1 MANPRHLD
9 RDGQRRKGMKTHR
22 NGPRYR
28 ELRNLLSGS
37 ERRAKENLDWL
48 MANMHPMFF
57 ASMRAEQGAVATL
70 CRELDALKDNRHLL
84 LAEREKALIVAR
96 LDVPGSLYETIRHM
110 TEREIS
116 YSEMSHSYAPL
127 PGTGFFL
134 EVQRFEL
141 DRKEEREITT
151 YDGPVLPES
160 IRRRVLAVV
169 RREYPEIPPKS
180 QGRML
185 EILWRNTPSFLRFS
199 PPLRVARMVW
209 LLHQGK
215 ANEGVFL
222 GLQDPGGS
230 EEWGE
235 GRILLAVSNPPD
247 RGFLAQIMEVFN
259 RLDLGVRRAYTHAIS
274 SGVQPWFM
282 GTFYVKQR
290 GERVLLIPE
299 KERFLRLRGELFNTL
314 ILSNASPIYREFV
327 VPRKITGD
335 EASLLNAF
343 IAFSHASLAHVDPDR
358 YDYDEVH
365 RAFSSDPEMALRLVR
380 LFEIRF
386 APEMEGREEAYRRAL
401 AEAEREIEE
410 YNTGHRFLDDFRRTV
425 FRATLTMI
433 RRTLKTN
440 AFVAEKHA
448 LAFRLDPR
456 YLDDLGEM
464 LTSGLPPERP
474 FRVTF
479 FFTRNALGFHV
490 GFSDIAR
497 GGWRTVIARTWDD
510 VVTAANTLF
519 REVYV
524 LAHTQHI
531 KNKDI
536 YEGGSKMVTLL
547 YAPETHT
554 RALLDQRLYQA
565 QLAFANAF
573 LDLFVTE
580 DGKARDKR
588 VVDYYGEDEPI
599 ELGPDENMHDA
610 MIETIAALAI
620 RRGYIL
626 GNGIMSSKRVGINH
640 KEYGVTSTGVVTFA
654 EVAMR
659 EAGIDVRKNAFS
671 VKFTGGPNGD
681 VAGNAMRILLSR
693 CPEIRIR
700 LVLDGT
706 GALVDSAGA
715 DREELSRIVLKDDIE
730 RFDPFRLSPGGFLLY
745 RNVRKTEG
753 LKELYRR
760 IDRTVEG
767 VKETWLTV
775 DDFYRE
781 FESLIFT
788 VPADLFIPAGGR
800 PETVDGSNWHRFFPE
815 EGDPSVR
822 LIVEGANSFLTP
834 EARLALQDRGVVILR
849 DASANKCGV
858 ISSSYEIIANLLLS
872 EKEFF
877 AHKEE
882 YVAGV
887 LSILEKRA
895 SDEAELIFRRYREAG
910 GKVPYTEISGSLS
923 REIND
928 WYARIFE
935 HFQARPDLT
944 LKNPFRRALLAHLPA
959 LIRKTPRFGIRV
971 RNLLPKYRA
980 AILAAEIAATIVYR
994 DRFTVDF
1001 GQDLK
1006 AYVSR
1011 AFGRRGNGEVGSF

>member
-1 MANPRHLD
+1 
-9 RDGQRRKGMKTHR
+9 MKTHR
-22 NGPRYR
+22 NGPLYR
-28 ELRNLLSGS
+28 EVRNLLSGS

-48 MANMHPMFF
+48 VANMPPIFF
-57 ASMRAEQGAVATL
+57 DSMRGEPGAVTTL
-70 CRELDALKDNRHLL
+70 CRELEALKDNRHLL
-84 LAEREKALIVAR
+84 LAEREKAMIVAR
-96 LDVPGSLYETIRHM
+96 LDVPGSLYETVRHM

-116 YSEMSHSYAPL
+116 YSEMSHSYSPL
-127 PGTGFFL
+127 PGTNFFL
-134 EVQRFEL
+134 EVQRYEL
-141 DRKEEREITT
+141 DRKEEREIAA
-151 YDGPVLPES
+151 YEGPALPEAV
-160 IRRRVLAVV
+160 RRRVLAAV
-169 RREYPEIPPKS
+169 RREYPEVPPKD
-180 QGRML
+180 QGRIL
-185 EILWRNTPSFLRFS
+185 EILWRNNPFFLRFS
-199 PPLRVARMVW
+199 PPERVARIVW
-209 LLHQGK
+209 LLHEGK
-215 ANEGVFL
+215 SNEGIFL
-222 GLQDPGGS
+222 GLQDAGGS
-230 EEWGE
+230 KEWRE
-235 GRILLAVSNPPD
+235 SRILLAVSNPPE

-274 SGVQPWFM
+274 SGVQPWFL
-282 GTFYVKQR
+282 GTFYVRQR
-290 GERVLLIPE
+290 GARVLTRE
-299 KERFLRLRGELFNTL
+299 KERFLKLRAELSNTL
-314 ILSNASPIYREFV
+314 VLSNASPTYKEFV
-327 VPRKITGD
+327 VSRKMTGD
-335 EASLLNAF
+335 EASLINAF
-343 IAFSHASLAHVDPDR
+343 IAFSHASLAHGDPDR

-365 RAFSSDPEMALRLVR
+365 RAISSDPEMALRFVR

-386 APEMEGREEAYRRAL
+386 APEVEGREEAYRLAL
-401 AEAEREIEE
+401 TEAEREIEE

-425 FRATLTMI
+425 FRATLAMI

-464 LTSGLPPERP
+464 FTAGLPPERP

-547 YAPETHT
+547 YAPAAPT
-554 RALLDQRLYQA
+554 RVLLDQRLYQV

-580 DGKARDKR
+580 DGKARDPR

-610 MIETIAALAI
+610 MIETIAALAK

-659 EAGIDVRKNAFS
+659 EAGIDVRKDPFT

-706 GALVDSAGA
+706 GALVDPGGA
-715 DREELSRIVLKDDIE
+715 DRKELSRIVLKDDIE

-760 IDRTVEG
+760 IDRTAEG
-767 VKETWLTV
+767 VKESWLTV

-781 FESLIFT
+781 FEGLIFT

-800 PETVDGSNWHRFFPE
+800 PETVDSSNCRRFFPK
-815 EGDPSVR
+815 EGDPTVR

-834 EARLALQDRGVVILR
+834 EARLALQEKGVVILR

-887 LSILEKRA
+887 LEVLEKRA
-895 SDEAELIFRRYREAG
+895 SDAAELIFHRYREAG

-928 WYARIFE
+928 WYARIFD

-944 LKNPFRRALLAHLPA
+944 LKDPFRRALLAHLPA
-959 LIRKTPRFGIRV
+959 LIRKTPRFRV
-971 RNLLPKYRA
+971 RVRTLLPKYRA
-980 AILAAEIAATIVYR
+980 AILAAEIATAIVYR
-994 DRFTVDF
+994 DGFSADF
-1001 GQDLK
+1001 GRDLK

-1011 AFGRRGNGEVGSF
+1011 TFGRRGNDEVGSFPPGRKGLRG

>member
-1 MANPRHLD
+1 ME
-9 RDGQRRKGMKTHR
+9 THR
-22 NGPRYR
+22 VGPLYR
-28 ELRNLLSGS
+28 EVKNLLAGS

-48 MANMHPMFF
+48 AANMHPIFF
-57 ASMRAEQGAVATL
+57 VSMRGEPGALATL
-70 CRELDALKDNRHLL
+70 CRELESLKDNRHVL

-96 LDVPGSLYETIRHM
+96 LDVPGSLYETIRRIR
-110 TEREIS
+110 EREIS
-116 YSEMSHSYAPL
+116 YAEMSHSDAPL

-134 EVQRFEL
+134 EVQRYEL
-141 DRKEEREITT
+141 DRKVEQEIAV
-151 YDGPVLPES
+151 YEGPALPEA
-160 IRRRVLAVV
+160 IRRRVLAAV
-169 RREYPEIPPKS
+169 RREYPEIPQKD
-180 QGRML
+180 QGRLL
-185 EILWRNTPSFLRFS
+185 EILWRNNPSYIRFS
-199 PPLRVARMVW
+199 PPERVARIVW
-209 LLHQGK
+209 LLHEGK
-215 ANEGVFL
+215 SNEGVFL
-222 GLQDPGGS
+222 GLQDAGGT
-230 EEWGE
+230 EEWRE
-235 GRILLAVSNPPD
+235 SRVLLAVSNPPE
-247 RGFLAQIMEVFN
+247 RWFLTQILEVFN
-259 RLDLGVRRAYTHAIS
+259 RLDLGVRRAYTHGIS
-274 SGVQPWFM
+274 SGVQPWFL
-282 GTFYVKQR
+282 GTFIVRQR
-290 GERVLLIPE
+290 GERVLTRE
-299 KERFLRLRGELFNTL
+299 KERFLKLRGELFNTL
-314 ILSNASPIYREFV
+314 ILSNASPTYREFV
-327 VPRKITGD
+327 VPRKMTGD

-358 YDYDEVH
+358 FDYDEVH

-386 APEMEGREEAYRRAL
+386 APDVEGREEAYRTAMD
-401 AEAEREIEE
+401 EAEREIEE

-425 FRATLTMI
+425 FRATLAMI

-464 LTSGLPPERP
+464 FTSGLPPERP

-536 YEGGSKMVTLL
+536 YEGGSKMVALV
-547 YAPETHT
+547 YAPATPT
-554 RALLDQRLYQA
+554 RALLDQRLYQV

-580 DGKARDKR
+580 GGKARDSR

-610 MIETIAALAI
+610 MIETIAALAK

-659 EAGIDVRKNAFS
+659 ETGIDIRKDPFA

-681 VAGNAMRILLSR
+681 VAGNAMRILFSR
-693 CPEIRIR
+693 CPQIRIC

-706 GALVDSAGA
+706 GALVDPAGA
-715 DREELSRIVLKDDIE
+715 DRKELSRIVLKEDIE
-730 RFDPFRLSPGGFLLY
+730 MFDPFCLSPGGFLLY

-760 IDRTVEG
+760 IDRTAEG

-800 PETVDGSNWHRFFPE
+800 PETVDSSNWHRFFPN
-815 EGDPSVR
+815 EGDPTVR

-834 EARLALQDRGVVILR
+834 GARLALQEKGVVILR

-887 LSILEKRA
+887 LEILEKRA

-910 GKVPYTEISGSLS
+910 GKVPYTEISGSLG

-928 WYARIFE
+928 WYARIFD

-944 LKNPFRRALLAHLPA
+944 LKDPFRRALLAHLPA
-959 LIRKTPRFGIRV
+959 LIRETPRFRVRV
-971 RNLLPKYRA
+971 RNLLPKVRA
-980 AILAAEIAATIVYR
+980 AILAAEIATTIVYR
-994 DRFTVDF
+994 DGLPTDF

-1006 AYVSR
+1006 AYAVR
-1011 AFGRRGNGEVGSF
+1011 MFGWRRNDGAGSPPPDGYS

>member
-1 MANPRHLD
+1 
-9 RDGQRRKGMKTHR
+9 MKMHR
-22 NGPRYR
+22 NGPLCR
-28 ELRNLLSGS
+28 EVRNLLSGS

-48 MANMHPMFF
+48 VANMPPIFF
-57 ASMRAEQGAVATL
+57 DSMRPEPGAVTTL
-70 CRELDALKDNRHLL
+70 CRELESLRDNRYLV

-96 LDVPGSLYETIRHM
+96 LDVPGSLYETIRHI

-127 PGTGFFL
+127 PGTGNYL
-134 EVQRFEL
+134 EVQRYEL
-141 DRKEEREITT
+141 DRKEEREITA
-151 YDGPVLPES
+151 YEGPPLPEA
-160 IRRRVLAVV
+160 IRRRVLAAL
-169 RREYPEIPPKS
+169 RREYPEIHPKAR
-180 QGRML
+180 GWLL
-185 EILWRNTPSFLRFS
+185 EILWKNNPFYLRFS
-199 PPLRVARMVW
+199 PPERVARIVW
-209 LLHQGK
+209 LFHEGRG
-215 ANEGVFL
+215 NEGVFL
-222 GLQDPGGS
+222 GLQDAGES
-230 EEWGE
+230 AEWRE
-235 GRILLAVSNPPD
+235 SRILLAVSNPPQ

-274 SGVQPWFM
+274 SGIQPWFL
-282 GTFYVKQR
+282 GTFYVRQR
-290 GERVLLIPE
+290 SEKVLTPE
-299 KERFLRLRGELFNTL
+299 KKRFLKLRAELFNTL
-314 ILSNASPIYREFV
+314 VLSNAAPTYKEFV
-327 VPRKITGD
+327 VPRRMTGN
-335 EASLLNAF
+335 EASLVNAF

-365 RAFSSDPEMALRLVR
+365 RAFSSDLDMALRLVR

-386 APEMEGREEAYRRAL
+386 SPEMEGREEAYRTAL
-401 AEAEREIEE
+401 AEADTEIEE
-410 YNTGHRFLDDFRRTV
+410 YNTGHRFLDEFRRTV
-425 FRATLTMI
+425 FRAALAMI
-433 RRTLKTN
+433 RHTLKTN

-464 LTSGLPPERP
+464 FTSGLPPERP

-547 YAPETHT
+547 YAPATPT
-554 RALLDQRLYQA
+554 RALLDQRLYQV

-573 LDLFVTE
+573 LDLIVTE
-580 DGKARDKR
+580 GGRAKDPR

-610 MIETIAALAI
+610 MIETIAELAM

-659 EAGIDVRKNAFS
+659 EAGVDIRRDPFS

-681 VAGNAMRILLSR
+681 VAGNAMRILFAR

-700 LVLDGT
+700 LILDGT
-706 GALVDSAGA
+706 GALVDPAGA
-715 DREELSRIVLKDDIE
+715 DRKELGRIMLKEDID
-730 RFDPFRLSPGGFLLY
+730 RFDPYFLSPGGFLLY

-760 IDRTVEG
+760 IDRTAEG
-767 VKETWLTV
+767 VKESWLTV

-781 FESLIFT
+781 FEGLIYT

-800 PETVDGSNWHRFFPE
+800 PETVDGSNWRRFFPE
-815 EGDPSVR
+815 EGDPTVR

-834 EARLALQDRGVVILR
+834 EARLALQDKGVVILR

-887 LSILEKRA
+887 LEILEKRA
-895 SDEAELIFRRYREAG
+895 SHEAELIFRRYREAG
-910 GKVPYTEISGSLS
+910 GKMPYTEISGALS
-923 REIND
+923 REINE
-928 WYARIFE
+928 WYAKIFA

-944 LKNPFRRALLAHLPA
+944 LKEPFRRALLAHLPS
-959 LIRKTPRFGIRV
+959 LIRKTSRFRVRV

-980 AILAAEIAATIVYR
+980 AILAAEIASRIVYR
-994 DRFTVDF
+994 DGFTADF

-1011 AFGRRGNGEVGSF
+1011 TFGRRGDGEVGSF

>member
-1 MANPRHLD
+1 MET
-9 RDGQRRKGMKTHR
+9 RRKRPLYGEVK
-22 NGPRYR
+22 
-28 ELRNLLSGS
+28 NLLAGS
-37 ERRAKENLDWL
+37 DRRARENLDWL
-48 MANMHPMFF
+48 AANMPPIFF
-57 ASMRAEQGAVATL
+57 ETMREEQGAVATL
-70 CRELDALKDNRHLL
+70 CRELESLRENRYLL

-96 LDVPGSLYETIRHM
+96 LDVPGSLYETIRRV

-116 YSEMSHSYAPL
+116 YAEMSHSYAPV

-134 EVQRFEL
+134 EVQRYEL
-141 DRKEEREITT
+141 DRKEEREIAA
-151 YDGPVLPES
+151 YEGAALPEV
-160 IRRRVLAVV
+160 IRRRVLAAV
-169 RREYPEIPPKS
+169 RREYPEVQPKE
-180 QGRML
+180 QGKLL
-185 EILWRNTPSFLRFS
+185 EILWKNSPSYVRFS
-199 PPLRVARMVW
+199 PPERIARIVW
-209 LLHQGK
+209 LLNEGK
-215 ANEGVFL
+215 AHGGVFFS
-222 GLQDPGGS
+222 LQ
-230 EEWGE
+230 EAGE
-235 GRILLAVSNPPD
+235 VRESRILLAVSNPPE
-247 RGFLAQIMEVFN
+247 RWFLAQILEVFN
-259 RLDLGVRRAYTHAIS
+259 RLGLGVRRAYTLAVS
-274 SGVQPWFM
+274 SGVQPWFL
-282 GTFYVKQR
+282 GTFYVRQR
-290 GERVLLIPE
+290 GEKVLTPEEERVRKL
-299 KERFLRLRGELFNTL
+299 KGELFNAL
-314 ILSNASPIYREFV
+314 ILSNASPTYKEFV
-327 VPRKITGD
+327 VPRKMTGD
-335 EASLLNAF
+335 EASLVNAF

-358 YDYDEVH
+358 YDYNEVH

-386 APEMEGREEAYRRAL
+386 TPGVEGREEAYRPAL
-401 AEAEREIEE
+401 TEAEREIEE
-410 YNTGHRFLDDFRRTV
+410 YNTGHRLLDDFRRTV
-425 FRATLTMI
+425 FRATLAMI
-433 RRTLKTN
+433 RHTLKTN

-464 LTSGLPPERP
+464 FTSGLPPERP

-497 GGWRTVIARTWDD
+497 GGWRTVVTRTWDD
-510 VVTAANTLF
+510 VVTAANTFF

-547 YAPETHT
+547 YAPGTPT
-554 RALLDQRLYQA
+554 RALLDQRLYQV

-580 DGKARDKR
+580 NGKARDPR

-610 MIETIAALAI
+610 MIETIAELSR
-620 RRGYIL
+620 RRGYLL
-626 GNGIMSSKRVGINH
+626 GIGIISSKRVGINH

-659 EAGIDVRKNAFS
+659 EAGIDIRKDPFS

-693 CPEIRIR
+693 CPQVRIR

-706 GALVDSAGA
+706 GALVDPAGA
-715 DREELSRIVLKDDIE
+715 DRKELSRIVLKDDIE

-760 IDRTVEG
+760 IERTAEG

-781 FESLIFT
+781 FEGLIFT

-800 PETVDGSNWHRFFPE
+800 PETVDGRNWRRFFPE
-815 EGDPSVR
+815 ESDPTVR

-834 EARLALQDRGVVILR
+834 EARRKLQERGIVILR

-877 AHKEE
+877 ACKEE

-887 LSILEKRA
+887 LEILEKRA
-895 SDEAELIFRRYREAG
+895 SDEAELIFRRYCEAG
-910 GKVPYTEISGSLS
+910 GKVPYTEISGTLS

-928 WYARIFE
+928 WYARIFD
-935 HFQARPDLT
+935 HFQARPELT
-944 LKNPFRRALLAHLPA
+944 LKEPFRRTLLAHLPA
-959 LIRKTPRFGIRV
+959 VIRETPRFRVRV
-971 RNLLPKYRA
+971 RNLLPKVRA
-980 AILAAEIAATIVYR
+980 AILAAEIATTIVYR
-994 DRFTVDF
+994 DGFTTDF
-1001 GQDLK
+1001 GQDLM
-1006 AYVSR
+1006 AYAAR
-1011 AFGRRGNGEVGSF
+1011 RFGGRRNDSAGFPAPGGNS

>member
-1 MANPRHLD
+1 MET
-9 RDGQRRKGMKTHR
+9 RRKR
-22 NGPRYR
+22 PLYR
-28 ELRNLLSGS
+28 EVKNLLAGS
-37 ERRAKENLDWL
+37 ERQAKENLDWL
-48 MANMHPMFF
+48 AANMHPIFF
-57 ASMRAEQGAVATL
+57 ETMREEQRAVATL
-70 CRELDALKDNRHLL
+70 CRELGNLRDNRHLL
-84 LAEREKALIVAR
+84 LAEREKALIIAR
-96 LDVPGSLYETIRHM
+96 LDVPGSLYETIRRI

-116 YSEMSHSYAPL
+116 YSEMSHSDAPL

-134 EVQRFEL
+134 EVQRYEL
-141 DRKEEREITT
+141 DRKEEREIAA
-151 YDGPVLPES
+151 YEGAALPS
-160 IRRRVLAVV
+160 AIRRRVLAAV
-169 RREYPEIPPKS
+169 RREYPEIQPKV
-180 QGRML
+180 QGRVL
-185 EILWRNTPSFLRFS
+185 EILWRNNPSYVHFS
-199 PPLRVARMVW
+199 PPERIARIVW

-222 GLQDPGGS
+222 GLQDAGGS
-230 EEWGE
+230 EEWRE
-235 GRILLAVSNPPD
+235 SRILLAVSNPPE
-247 RGFLAQIMEVFN
+247 RWFLAQILEVFN
-259 RLDLGVRRAYTHAIS
+259 RLGLGVRRAYTLAVS
-274 SGVQPWFM
+274 SGVQPWFL
-282 GTFYVKQR
+282 GTFYVRQR
-290 GERVLLIPE
+290 GEKVLTPE
-299 KERFLRLRGELFNTL
+299 EEQVRQLKGELFNTL
-314 ILSNASPIYREFV
+314 ILSNASPTYKEFV
-327 VPRKITGD
+327 VPRKMTGD
-335 EASLLNAF
+335 EASLVNAF

-380 LFEIRF
+380 LFETRF
-386 APEMEGREEAYRRAL
+386 TPGVEAREETYRLAL
-401 AEAEREIEE
+401 TEAEREIEE
-410 YNTGHRFLDDFRRTV
+410 YNTGHRLLDDFRRTV
-425 FRATLTMI
+425 FRATLAMI
-433 RRTLKTN
+433 RHTLKTN

-464 LTSGLPPERP
+464 FTSGLPPERP

-497 GGWRTVIARTWDD
+497 GGWRTVVTRTWDD

-547 YAPETHT
+547 YAAAAPT
-554 RALLDQRLYQA
+554 RALLDQRLYQV

-573 LDLFVTE
+573 LDLFVTQN
-580 DGKARDKR
+580 GKARDPR

-610 MIETIAALAI
+610 MIETIAELSR
-620 RRGYIL
+620 RRGYLL
-626 GNGIMSSKRVGINH
+626 GIGIMSSKRVGINH

-659 EAGIDVRKNAFS
+659 EAGIDIRKDPFS

-681 VAGNAMRILLSR
+681 VAGNAMRILLDR
-693 CPEIRIR
+693 CPQVRIR

-706 GALVDSAGA
+706 GALVDPAGA
-715 DREELSRIVLKDDIE
+715 DRKELSRILLQDDIE
-730 RFDPFRLSPGGFLLY
+730 RFDPFCLSPGGFLLY

-753 LKELYRR
+753 LKELYRK
-760 IDRTVEG
+760 IERTAEG

-781 FESLIFT
+781 FEGLIFT

-800 PETVDGSNWHRFFPE
+800 PETVDGRNWRRFFPE
-815 EGDPSVR
+815 EGDSTVR
-822 LIVEGANSFLTP
+822 VVVEGANSFLTP
-834 EARLALQDRGVVILR
+834 EARLKLQERGTVILR

-887 LSILEKRA
+887 LEILEKRA

-910 GKVPYTEISGSLS
+910 GKVSYTEISGSLS

-928 WYARIFE
+928 WYARIFD

-944 LKNPFRRALLAHLPA
+944 LKEPFRRTLLAHLPA
-959 LIRKTPRFGIRV
+959 VIRETPRFRVRV
-971 RNLLPKYRA
+971 RNLLPKVRA
-980 AILAAEIAATIVYR
+980 AILAAEIATTIVYR
-994 DRFTVDF
+994 DGFTTDF

-1006 AYVSR
+1006 AYAAR
-1011 AFGRRGNGEVGSF
+1011 RFGGRGAGG

>member
-1 MANPRHLD
+1 
-9 RDGQRRKGMKTHR
+9 MKMHR
-22 NGPRYR
+22 NGPLHR
-28 ELRNLLSGS
+28 ELRNLLTGS

-48 MANMHPMFF
+48 MANMPPIFF
-57 ASMRAEQGAVATL
+57 DSMRAERGAVATL

-84 LAEREKALIVAR
+84 LAEREKGMVVAR
-96 LDVPGSLYETIRHM
+96 LDIPGSLYETLRHM

-134 EVQRFEL
+134 EVQRYEL
-141 DRKEEREITT
+141 DRKEEREIAA
-151 YDGPVLPES
+151 YDGPALPKG
-160 IRRRVLAVV
+160 IRRRVLAAV
-169 RREYPEIPPKS
+169 RREYPEIHPKEKV
-180 QGRML
+180 RLL
-185 EILWRNTPSFLRFS
+185 EILWRNNPSYLHYS
-199 PPLRVARMVW
+199 PPERVARIVW
-209 LLHQGK
+209 LLHEGK
-215 ANEGVFL
+215 SNEGVFL
-222 GLQDPGGS
+222 GLQEAGGS
-230 EEWGE
+230 EEWQE
-235 GRILLAVSNPPD
+235 SRVLFAVSNPPG
-247 RGFLAQIMEVFN
+247 RGFLAQIMEIFN
-259 RLDLGVRRAYTHAIS
+259 RLGLGVRRAYTLAVS
-274 SGVQPWFM
+274 SGVQPWFL
-282 GTFYVKQR
+282 GTFYVRQR
-290 GERVLLIPE
+290 GERVLTQE
-299 KERFLRLRGELFNTL
+299 KERFLKLRGELFNSL
-314 ILSNASPIYREFV
+314 VLSNASPTYKEFV
-327 VPRKITGD
+327 VPRKMTGD
-335 EASLLNAF
+335 EASLVNAF

-386 APEMEGREEAYRRAL
+386 APEMKGREEAYRTAL
-401 AEAEREIEE
+401 DETEREIEE

-425 FRATLTMI
+425 FRTTLAMI

-440 AFVAEKHA
+440 AFVSEKHA

-547 YAPETHT
+547 YAPAAPT
-554 RALLDQRLYQA
+554 RVLLDQRLYQV

-588 VVDYYGEDEPI
+588 IVDYYGEDEPI

-610 MIETIAALAI
+610 MIETIAALAK

-659 EAGIDVRKNAFS
+659 EAGVDIRNDPFT

-700 LVLDGT
+700 LILDGT
-706 GALVDSAGA
+706 GALVDPAGA
-715 DREELSRIVLKDDIE
+715 DREELSRIVLKDDVE
-730 RFDPFRLSPGGFLLY
+730 NFDPLRLSPGGFLLY

-760 IDRTVEG
+760 IDRTAEG
-767 VKETWLTV
+767 VRETWLTV

-781 FESLIFT
+781 FEGLIFT

-800 PETVDGSNWHRFFPE
+800 PETVDASNWRRFFPE
-815 EGDPSVR
+815 EGDPTVR

-834 EARLALQDRGVVILR
+834 EARLALQDKGVVILR

-928 WYARIFE
+928 WYARIFD

-944 LKNPFRRALLAHLPA
+944 LKNPFRWALLAHLPA

-994 DRFTVDF
+994 DGFTADF

>member
-1 MANPRHLD
+1 M
-9 RDGQRRKGMKTHR
+9 
-22 NGPRYR
+22 
-28 ELRNLLSGS
+28 
-37 ERRAKENLDWL
+37 
-48 MANMHPMFF
+48 
-57 ASMRAEQGAVATL
+57 
-70 CRELDALKDNRHLL
+70 
-84 LAEREKALIVAR
+84 
-96 LDVPGSLYETIRHM
+96 
-110 TEREIS
+110 
-116 YSEMSHSYAPL
+116 
-127 PGTGFFL
+127 
-134 EVQRFEL
+134 
-141 DRKEEREITT
+141 
-151 YDGPVLPES
+151 
-160 IRRRVLAVV
+160 
-169 RREYPEIPPKS
+169 
-180 QGRML
+180 
-185 EILWRNTPSFLRFS
+185 
-199 PPLRVARMVW
+199 
-209 LLHQGK
+209 
-215 ANEGVFL
+215 
-222 GLQDPGGS
+222 
-230 EEWGE
+230 
-235 GRILLAVSNPPD
+235 
-247 RGFLAQIMEVFN
+247 
-259 RLDLGVRRAYTHAIS
+259 
-274 SGVQPWFM
+274 
-282 GTFYVKQR
+282 
-290 GERVLLIPE
+290 
-299 KERFLRLRGELFNTL
+299 
-314 ILSNASPIYREFV
+314 
-327 VPRKITGD
+327 TGD
-335 EASLLNAF
+335 EASLINAF

-358 YDYDEVH
+358 YDYEEVH
-365 RAFSSDPEMALRLVR
+365 RAFTSDPEMALRLVR

-386 APEMEGREEAYRRAL
+386 APEVENRDEVCRTAL
-401 AEAEREIEE
+401 SEAEREIEE

-425 FRATLTMI
+425 FRAALAMI

-464 LTSGLPPERP
+464 FTSGLPPERP

-497 GGWRTVIARTWDD
+497 GGWRTVITRTWDD
-510 VVTAANTLF
+510 MVTAANTLF

-524 LAHTQHI
+524 LAAHTQHI

-547 YAPETHT
+547 YAPGTET

-573 LDLFVTE
+573 LDLFVTQ
-580 DGKARDKR
+580 DGKAKDPR
-588 VVDYYGEDEPI
+588 VVDYYKEDEPI

-610 MIETIAALAI
+610 MIETIAELAK
-620 RRGYIL
+620 RRRYIL

-659 EAGIDVRKNAFS
+659 EEGIDIRKDPFT

-700 LVLDGT
+700 LILDGT
-706 GALVDSAGA
+706 GALVDPAGA
-715 DREELSRIVLKDDIE
+715 DRKELSRIVLKDDIE
-730 RFDPFRLSPGGFLLY
+730 MFDPFCLSPGGFLLY
-745 RNVRKTEG
+745 RNVRKKEG

-760 IDRTVEG
+760 IERTSSGVE
-767 VKETWLTV
+767 EAWLTV

-781 FESLIFT
+781 FEGLIFT

-800 PETVDGSNWHRFFPE
+800 PETVDERNWRRFFPK
-815 EGDPSVR
+815 EGGPTVR

-834 EARLALQDRGVVILR
+834 EARLALQEKGVVILR

-910 GKVPYTEISGSLS
+910 GKVPCTEISGSLS

-928 WYARIFE
+928 WYARIFD
-935 HFQARPDLT
+935 HFQAKPDLA
-944 LKNPFRRALLAHLPA
+944 LREPFRRALLAHLPA
-959 LIRKTPRFGIRV
+959 LIRKTPRFRVRV

-980 AILAAEIAATIVYR
+980 AILAAEIAAAIVYR
-994 DRFTVDF
+994 GGFTADF
-1001 GQDLK
+1001 GQELK
-1006 AYVSR
+1006 AYVDRTFGGPSR
-1011 AFGRRGNGEVGSF
+1011 GFLH

>member
-1 MANPRHLD
+1 MET
-9 RDGQRRKGMKTHR
+9 RRKRLLYGEVK
-22 NGPRYR
+22 
-28 ELRNLLSGS
+28 NLLAGS
-37 ERRAKENLDWL
+37 ERRAKENLNWL
-48 MANMHPMFF
+48 AANMHPIFF
-57 ASMRAEQGAVATL
+57 ESMRGESGAVTTL
-70 CRELDALKDNRHLL
+70 CRELESLRDNRHLL

-96 LDVPGSLYETIRHM
+96 LDVPGSLYETIRRI

-116 YSEMSHSYAPL
+116 YSEMSHSDAPL

-134 EVQRFEL
+134 EVQRYEL
-141 DRKEEREITT
+141 DRKEERGIAAYE
-151 YDGPVLPES
+151 GPALPEA
-160 IRRRVLAVV
+160 IRRRILAAV
-169 RREYPEIPPKS
+169 RREYPEIQTKV
-180 QGRML
+180 QGRLL
-185 EILWRNTPSFLRFS
+185 EIFWRNNPSYVSFS
-199 PPLRVARMVW
+199 PPERVARIVW

-222 GLQDPGGS
+222 GLQDAGGP
-230 EEWGE
+230 EEWRE
-235 GRILLAVSNPPD
+235 SRILLAVSNPPE
-247 RGFLAQIMEVFN
+247 RGFLAQILEVFN

-274 SGVQPWFM
+274 SGVQPWFL
-282 GTFYVKQR
+282 GTFYVRQR
-290 GERVLLIPE
+290 GESVLTREEERV
-299 KERFLRLRGELFNTL
+299 RRLQGELFNTL
-314 ILSNASPIYREFV
+314 VLSNGSPTYKEFV
-327 VPRKITGD
+327 VPRKMTGD
-335 EASLLNAF
+335 EASLVNAF

-358 YDYDEVH
+358 YDYNEVH

-380 LFEIRF
+380 LFETRF
-386 APEMEGREEAYRRAL
+386 TPGLEGREEAYRPAL
-401 AEAEREIEE
+401 EETEREIEE
-410 YNTGHRFLDDFRRTV
+410 YNTGHRLLDDFRRTV
-425 FRATLTMI
+425 FRATLAMI

-464 LTSGLPPERP
+464 FTSGLPPERP

-497 GGWRTVIARTWDD
+497 GGWRTVVTRMWDD

-536 YEGGSKMVTLL
+536 YEGGSKMITLL
-547 YAPETHT
+547 YAPGTPT

-580 DGKARDKR
+580 NGKARDPR

-610 MIETIAALAI
+610 MIETIAELSR
-620 RRGYIL
+620 RRGYLL
-626 GNGIMSSKRVGINH
+626 GIGIMSSKRVGINH

-659 EAGIDVRKNAFS
+659 EACIDIRKDPFS

-693 CPEIRIR
+693 CPQVRIR

-706 GALVDSAGA
+706 GALVDPAGA
-715 DREELSRIVLKDDIE
+715 DRKELSRIVLKEDIE
-730 RFDPFRLSPGGFLLY
+730 RFDPFCLSPGGFLLY

-760 IDRTVEG
+760 IDRTAEG
-767 VKETWLTV
+767 VEETWLTV

-781 FESLIFT
+781 FEGLIFT

-800 PETVDGSNWHRFFPE
+800 PETVDGRNWRRFFPE
-815 EGDPSVR
+815 EGDPTVR
-822 LIVEGANSFLTP
+822 VIVEGANSFLTP
-834 EARLALQDRGVVILR
+834 EARRKLQERGTVILR

-858 ISSSYEIIANLLLS
+858 ISSSYEIISNLLLS

-877 AHKEE
+877 ACKEE

-887 LSILEKRA
+887 LEILEKRA
-895 SDEAELIFRRYREAG
+895 LDEAELIFRRYREAG

-944 LKNPFRRALLAHLPA
+944 LKEPFRRTLLAHLPA
-959 LIRKTPRFGIRV
+959 VIRETPKFRVRV
-971 RNLLPKYRA
+971 RNLLPKVRA
-980 AILAAEIAATIVYR
+980 AILAAEIATTIVYR
-994 DRFTVDF
+994 DGFTTDF

-1006 AYVSR
+1006 AYAAR
-1011 AFGRRGNGEVGSF
+1011 RFGGRGPGG

>member
-1 MANPRHLD
+1 
-9 RDGQRRKGMKTHR
+9 MKTRR
-22 NGPRYR
+22 NGTLYR
-28 ELRNLLSGS
+28 EVKNLLAGS
-37 ERRAKENLDWL
+37 ERRARENLDWL
-48 MANMHPMFF
+48 VANMHPIFF
-57 ASMRAEQGAVATL
+57 KTMREEQGAVATL
-70 CRELDALKDNRHLL
+70 CRELESLKDNRHLF

-96 LDVPGSLYETIRHM
+96 LDVPGSLYETIRRV

-116 YSEMSHSYAPL
+116 YSEMSHSYARV

-134 EVQRFEL
+134 EVQRYEL
-141 DRKEEREITT
+141 NRKVEQEILS
-151 YDGPVLPES
+151 DGGPPLPEA
-160 IRRRVLAVV
+160 IRRRVLAAV
-169 RREYPEIPPKS
+169 RRDYPEIQPKV
-180 QGRML
+180 QGRLL
-185 EILWRNTPSFLRFS
+185 EILWRNNPSYVRFS
-199 PPLRVARMVW
+199 PPERVARIVW

-222 GLQDPGGS
+222 GLQDAGGS
-230 EEWGE
+230 EEWRE
-235 GRILLAVSNPPD
+235 SRILLAVSNPPE
-247 RGFLAQIMEVFN
+247 RWFLAQILEVFN

-274 SGVQPWFM
+274 SGVQPWFL
-282 GTFYVKQR
+282 GTFYVRQR
-290 GERVLLIPE
+290 GEKVLTPEGERV
-299 KERFLRLRGELFNTL
+299 RRLKGELFNTL
-314 ILSNASPIYREFV
+314 ILSNASPTYKEFV
-327 VPRKITGD
+327 VPRKMTGD
-335 EASLLNAF
+335 EASLVNAF
-343 IAFSHASLAHVDPDR
+343 IAFSHASLAHAEPDH
-358 YDYDEVH
+358 YAYDEVH

-380 LFEIRF
+380 LFETRF
-386 APEMEGREEAYRRAL
+386 TPGVEGREETYRLAL
-401 AEAEREIEE
+401 EEAEREIEE
-410 YNTGHRFLDDFRRTV
+410 YNTGHRLLDDFRRTV
-425 FRATLTMI
+425 FRATLAMI
-433 RRTLKTN
+433 RHTLKTN

-464 LTSGLPPERP
+464 FTSGLPPERP

-479 FFTRNALGFHV
+479 FFTRNALGFHI

-497 GGWRTVIARTWDD
+497 GGWRTVVTRTWDD

-547 YAPETHT
+547 YAPAAPT
-554 RALLDQRLYQA
+554 RALLDQRLYQV

-580 DGKARDKR
+580 NGKARDPR

-599 ELGPDENMHDA
+599 EMGPDENMHDA
-610 MIETIAALAI
+610 MIETIAELSR
-620 RRGYIL
+620 RRGYLL
-626 GNGIMSSKRVGINH
+626 GIGIMSSKRVGINH

-659 EAGIDVRKNAFS
+659 EAGIDIRKDPFS

-681 VAGNAMRILLSR
+681 VAGNAMRILLDR
-693 CPEIRIR
+693 CPQVRIR

-706 GALVDSAGA
+706 GALVDTAGA
-715 DREELSRIVLKDDIE
+715 DRKELSRIVLKDDIE
-730 RFDPFRLSPGGFLLY
+730 MFDPFCLSPGGFLLY

-760 IDRTVEG
+760 IERTAEG
-767 VKETWLTV
+767 VQETWLTV

-781 FESLIFT
+781 FEGLIFT

-800 PETVDGSNWHRFFPE
+800 PETVDGRNWRRFFPE
-815 EGDPSVR
+815 EGDPTVR

-834 EARLALQDRGVVILR
+834 EARLKLQERGTVILR

-887 LSILEKRA
+887 LEILEKRA

-910 GKVPYTEISGSLS
+910 GKVSYTEISGALS
-923 REIND
+923 REINE
-928 WYARIFE
+928 WYARIFD

-944 LKNPFRRALLAHLPA
+944 LQEPFRRTLLAHLPA
-959 LIRKTPRFGIRV
+959 VIRETPRFRVRV
-971 RNLLPKYRA
+971 RNLLPKLRA
-980 AILAAEIAATIVYR
+980 AILAAEIATTIVYR
-994 DRFTVDF
+994 DGFTTDF

-1006 AYVSR
+1006 AYAAR
-1011 AFGRRGNGEVGSF
+1011 RFGGRGPGG

>member
-1 MANPRHLD
+1 
-9 RDGQRRKGMKTHR
+9 MKTRR
-22 NGPRYR
+22 NGTLYR
-28 ELRNLLSGS
+28 EVKNLLAGS
-37 ERRAKENLDWL
+37 ERRARENLDWL
-48 MANMHPMFF
+48 VANMHPIFF
-57 ASMRAEQGAVATL
+57 KTMREEQGAVATL
-70 CRELDALKDNRHLL
+70 CRELESLKDNRHLF

-96 LDVPGSLYETIRHM
+96 LDVPGSLYETIRRV

-116 YSEMSHSYAPL
+116 YSEMSHSYARV

-134 EVQRFEL
+134 EVQRYEL
-141 DRKEEREITT
+141 NRKVEQEILS
-151 YDGPVLPES
+151 DGGPPLPEA
-160 IRRRVLAVV
+160 IRRRVLAAV
-169 RREYPEIPPKS
+169 RRDYPEIQPKV
-180 QGRML
+180 QGRLL
-185 EILWRNTPSFLRFS
+185 EILWRNNPSYVRFS
-199 PPLRVARMVW
+199 PPERVARIVW

-222 GLQDPGGS
+222 GLQDAGGS
-230 EEWGE
+230 EEWRE
-235 GRILLAVSNPPD
+235 SRILLAVSNPPE
-247 RGFLAQIMEVFN
+247 RWFLAQILEVFN

-274 SGVQPWFM
+274 SGVQPWFL
-282 GTFYVKQR
+282 GTFYVRQR
-290 GERVLLIPE
+290 GEKVLTPEGERV
-299 KERFLRLRGELFNTL
+299 RRLKGELFNTL
-314 ILSNASPIYREFV
+314 ILSNASPTYKEFV
-327 VPRKITGD
+327 IPRKMTGD
-335 EASLLNAF
+335 EASLVNAF
-343 IAFSHASLAHVDPDR
+343 IAFSHANLAHAEPDH
-358 YDYDEVH
+358 YAYDEVH

-380 LFEIRF
+380 LFETRF
-386 APEMEGREEAYRRAL
+386 TPGVEGREEAYRLAL
-401 AEAEREIEE
+401 TEAEREIEE
-410 YNTGHRFLDDFRRTV
+410 YNTGHRLLDDFRRTV
-425 FRATLTMI
+425 FRATLAMI
-433 RRTLKTN
+433 RHTLKTN

-464 LTSGLPPERP
+464 FTSGLPPERP

-479 FFTRNALGFHV
+479 FFTRNALGFHI

-497 GGWRTVIARTWDD
+497 GGWRTVVTRTWDD

-547 YAPETHT
+547 YAPAAPT
-554 RALLDQRLYQA
+554 RALLDQRLYQV

-580 DGKARDKR
+580 NGKARDPR

-610 MIETIAALAI
+610 MIETIAELSR
-620 RRGYIL
+620 RRGYLL
-626 GNGIMSSKRVGINH
+626 GIGIMSSKRVGINH

-659 EAGIDVRKNAFS
+659 EAGIDIRKDPFS

-681 VAGNAMRILLSR
+681 VAGNAMRILLDR
-693 CPEIRIR
+693 CPQVRIR

-706 GALVDSAGA
+706 GALVDTAGA
-715 DREELSRIVLKDDIE
+715 DRKELSRIVLKDDIE
-730 RFDPFRLSPGGFLLY
+730 MFDPFCLSPGGFLLY

-760 IDRTVEG
+760 IERTAEG
-767 VKETWLTV
+767 VQETWLTV

-781 FESLIFT
+781 FEGLIFT

-800 PETVDGSNWHRFFPE
+800 PETVDGRNWRRFFPE
-815 EGDPSVR
+815 EGDPTVR

-834 EARLALQDRGVVILR
+834 EARLKLQERGTVILR

-882 YVAGV
+882 CVAGV
-887 LSILEKRA
+887 LEILEKRA

-910 GKVPYTEISGSLS
+910 GKVSYTEISGALS
-923 REIND
+923 REINE
-928 WYARIFE
+928 WYARIFD

-944 LKNPFRRALLAHLPA
+944 LQEPFRRTLLAHLPA
-959 LIRKTPRFGIRV
+959 VIRETPRFRVRV
-971 RNLLPKYRA
+971 RNLLPKLRA
-980 AILAAEIAATIVYR
+980 AILAAEIATTIVYR
-994 DRFTVDF
+994 DGFTTDF

-1006 AYVSR
+1006 AYAAR
-1011 AFGRRGNGEVGSF
+1011 RFGGRGPGG

>member
-1 MANPRHLD
+1 METS
-9 RDGQRRKGMKTHR
+9 RKR
-22 NGPRYR
+22 PLYR
-28 ELRNLLSGS
+28 EVKNLLAGS

-48 MANMHPMFF
+48 AANMPPIFF
-57 ASMRAEQGAVATL
+57 ETMREEQGAVATL
-70 CRELDALKDNRHLL
+70 CRELESLRDNRHLL
-84 LAEREKALIVAR
+84 LAEREKALVVAR
-96 LDVPGSLYETIRHM
+96 LDVPGSLYETIRRV

-116 YSEMSHSYAPL
+116 YAEMSHSDTPL

-134 EVQRFEL
+134 EVQRYEL
-141 DRKEEREITT
+141 DRKEEREISA
-151 YDGPVLPES
+151 YDGAALPEA
-160 IRRRVLAVV
+160 IRRRVLAAV
-169 RREYPEIPPKS
+169 RREYPEVPPKD
-180 QGRML
+180 QGRLL
-185 EILWRNTPSFLRFS
+185 EILWRNNPSYLRFS
-199 PPLRVARMVW
+199 PPERVARIVW

-215 ANEGVFL
+215 VNEGVFL
-222 GLQDPGGS
+222 GLQDAGES

-235 GRILLAVSNPPD
+235 SRILLAVSNPPE
-247 RGFLAQIMEVFN
+247 RWFLTQILEVFN
-259 RLDLGVRRAYTHAIS
+259 RLGLGVRRAYTLAVS
-274 SGVQPWFM
+274 SGVQPWFL
-282 GTFYVKQR
+282 GTFYVRQR
-290 GERVLLIPE
+290 GERVLTPE
-299 KERFLRLRGELFNTL
+299 KKRFLRLRGELFNTL
-314 ILSNASPIYREFV
+314 VLSNASPTYKEFV
-327 VPRKITGD
+327 IPQKMTGN
-335 EASLLNAF
+335 EASLVNAF

-358 YDYDEVH
+358 FDYDEVH

-386 APEMEGREEAYRRAL
+386 APEGEGREEAYAL
-401 AEAEREIEE
+401 ALDEAEREIEE
-410 YNTGHRFLDDFRRTV
+410 YNTGHRFLDDFRRSV
-425 FRATLTMI
+425 FRATLAMV

-464 LTSGLPPERP
+464 FTSGLPPERP

-519 REVYV
+519 REAYV

-547 YAPETHT
+547 YAPAAPT
-554 RALLDQRLYQA
+554 RALLDQRLYQV

-580 DGKARDKR
+580 DGRARDSR

-610 MIETIAALAI
+610 MIETIAALAK

-659 EAGIDVRKNAFS
+659 EAGIDVRKDPFT

-706 GALVDSAGA
+706 GALVDPRGA
-715 DREELSRIVLKDDIE
+715 DRKELSRIVLKDDIE
-730 RFDPFRLSPGGFLLY
+730 RFDPFCLSPGGFLLY

-760 IDRTVEG
+760 IDRTAEG
-767 VKETWLTV
+767 VVETWLTV

-781 FESLIFT
+781 FEGLIFT

-800 PETVDGSNWHRFFPE
+800 PETVDGSNWRRFFPE
-815 EGDPSVR
+815 EGDPAVR

-834 EARLALQDRGVVILR
+834 EARLALQDKGVVILR

-887 LSILEKRA
+887 LEVLEKRA

-923 REIND
+923 REINE
-928 WYARIFE
+928 WYARIFDY
-935 HFQARPDLT
+935 FQARSDLT
-944 LKNPFRRALLAHLPA
+944 LKDPFRRALLAHLPA
-959 LIRKTPRFGIRV
+959 LIRKTPRFRVRV

-980 AILAAEIAATIVYR
+980 AILAAEIATSIVYR
-994 DRFTVDF
+994 DGFTADF

-1006 AYVSR
+1006 AYSAR
-1011 AFGRRGNGEVGSF
+1011 TFGGTRE

>member
-1 MANPRHLD
+1 
-9 RDGQRRKGMKTHR
+9 MKTRR
-22 NGPRYR
+22 NEPLYR
-28 ELRNLLSGS
+28 EVKDLLAGS

-48 MANMHPMFF
+48 VANMPPIFF
-57 ASMRAEQGAVATL
+57 KTMREEQGAVATL
-70 CRELDALKDNRHLL
+70 CRELESLKENRHLF

-96 LDVPGSLYETIRHM
+96 LDVPGSLYETIRRV

-116 YSEMSHSYAPL
+116 YAEMSHSDAPV
-127 PGTGFFL
+127 PETGFFL
-134 EVQRFEL
+134 EVQRYEL
-141 DRKEEREITT
+141 DRKEEREIAA
-151 YDGPVLPES
+151 YEGAALPS
-160 IRRRVLAVV
+160 AIRRRVLAAV
-169 RREYPEIPPKS
+169 RREYPEIQPKA
-180 QGRML
+180 QGMLL
-185 EILWRNTPSFLRFS
+185 EILWRNNPSYLRFS
-199 PPLRVARMVW
+199 PPDRVARIVW

-222 GLQDPGGS
+222 GLQDAGGS
-230 EEWGE
+230 EEWRE
-235 GRILLAVSNPPD
+235 SRILLAVSNPPE

-259 RLDLGVRRAYTHAIS
+259 RLDLGVRRAYTHSIS
-274 SGVQPWFM
+274 SGIQPWFLA
-282 GTFYVKQR
+282 TFYVRQR
-290 GERVLLIPE
+290 GERVLTPE
-299 KERFLRLRGELFNTL
+299 GERVRQLKGELFNTL
-314 ILSNASPIYREFV
+314 ILSNASPTYKEFV
-327 VPRKITGD
+327 IPRKMTGD
-335 EASLLNAF
+335 EASLVNAF

-358 YDYDEVH
+358 YDYNEVH

-380 LFEIRF
+380 LFETRF
-386 APEMEGREEAYRRAL
+386 TPGVEGREEAYRPAL
-401 AEAEREIEE
+401 EETEREIEE
-410 YNTGHRFLDDFRRTV
+410 YNTGHRLLDDFRRTV
-425 FRATLTMI
+425 FRATLAMI
-433 RRTLKTN
+433 RHTLKTN

-464 LTSGLPPERP
+464 FTSGLPPERP

-497 GGWRTVIARTWDD
+497 GGWRTVVTRTWED
-510 VVTAANTLF
+510 VATAANTLF

-547 YAPETHT
+547 YAPAAPT
-554 RALLDQRLYQA
+554 RALLDQRLYQV

-580 DGKARDKR
+580 NGKARDPR

-610 MIETIAALAI
+610 MIETIAELSR
-620 RRGYIL
+620 RRGYLL
-626 GNGIMSSKRVGINH
+626 GIGIMSSKRVGINH

-659 EAGIDVRKNAFS
+659 EAGIDIRKDPFS

-681 VAGNAMRILLSR
+681 VAGNAMRILLDR
-693 CPEIRIR
+693 CPQVRIR

-706 GALVDSAGA
+706 GALVDPAGA
-715 DREELSRIVLKDDIE
+715 DRKELSRILLQDDIE
-730 RFDPFRLSPGGFLLY
+730 RFDPFCLSPGGFLLY

-760 IDRTVEG
+760 IERTAEG

-781 FESLIFT
+781 FEGLIFT

-800 PETVDGSNWHRFFPE
+800 PETVDGRNWRRFFPE
-815 EGDPSVR
+815 EGDPTVR
-822 LIVEGANSFLTP
+822 VIVEGANSFLTP
-834 EARLALQDRGVVILR
+834 EARRKLQERGTVILR

-887 LSILEKRA
+887 LEILVKRA
-895 SDEAELIFRRYREAG
+895 SDEAELIFRRYREGG
-910 GKVPYTEISGSLS
+910 GKVSYTEISGSLS

-928 WYARIFE
+928 WYARIFD
-935 HFQARPDLT
+935 HFQTRPDLT
-944 LKNPFRRALLAHLPA
+944 LKDPFRRTLLAHLPA
-959 LIRKTPRFGIRV
+959 VIRETPRFRVRV
-971 RNLLPKYRA
+971 RNLLPKLRA
-980 AILAAEIAATIVYR
+980 AILAAEIATTIVYR
-994 DRFTVDF
+994 DGFTTDF

-1006 AYVSR
+1006 AYAAR
-1011 AFGRRGNGEVGSF
+1011 RFGGRGPGG

>member
-1 MANPRHLD
+1 
-9 RDGQRRKGMKTHR
+9 MKTRR
-22 NGPRYR
+22 NGTLYR
-28 ELRNLLSGS
+28 EVKNLLAGS
-37 ERRAKENLDWL
+37 ERRARENLDWL
-48 MANMHPMFF
+48 VANMHPIFF
-57 ASMRAEQGAVATL
+57 KTMREEQGAVATL
-70 CRELDALKDNRHLL
+70 CRELESLKDNRHLF

-96 LDVPGSLYETIRHM
+96 LDVPGSLYETIRRV

-116 YSEMSHSYAPL
+116 YSEMSHSYARV

-134 EVQRFEL
+134 EVQRYEL
-141 DRKEEREITT
+141 NRKVEQEILS
-151 YDGPVLPES
+151 DGGPPLPEA
-160 IRRRVLAVV
+160 IRRRVLAAV
-169 RREYPEIPPKS
+169 RRDYPEIQPKV
-180 QGRML
+180 QGRLL
-185 EILWRNTPSFLRFS
+185 EILWRNNPSYVRFS
-199 PPLRVARMVW
+199 PPERVARIVW

-222 GLQDPGGS
+222 GLQDAGGS
-230 EEWGE
+230 EEWRE
-235 GRILLAVSNPPD
+235 SRILLAVSNPPE
-247 RGFLAQIMEVFN
+247 RWFLAQILEVFN

-274 SGVQPWFM
+274 SGVQPWFL
-282 GTFYVKQR
+282 GTFYVRQR
-290 GERVLLIPE
+290 GEKVLTPEGERV
-299 KERFLRLRGELFNTL
+299 RRLKGELFNTL
-314 ILSNASPIYREFV
+314 ILSNASPTYKEFV
-327 VPRKITGD
+327 VPRKMTGD
-335 EASLLNAF
+335 EASLVNAF
-343 IAFSHASLAHVDPDR
+343 IAFSHASLAHAEPDH
-358 YDYDEVH
+358 YAYDEVH

-380 LFEIRF
+380 LFETRF
-386 APEMEGREEAYRRAL
+386 TPGVEGREETYRLAL
-401 AEAEREIEE
+401 EEAEREIEE
-410 YNTGHRFLDDFRRTV
+410 YNTGHRLLDDFRRTV
-425 FRATLTMI
+425 FRATLAMI
-433 RRTLKTN
+433 RHTLKTN

-464 LTSGLPPERP
+464 FTSGLPPERP

-479 FFTRNALGFHV
+479 FFTRNALGFHI

-497 GGWRTVIARTWDD
+497 GGWRTVVTRTWDD

-547 YAPETHT
+547 YAPAAPT
-554 RALLDQRLYQA
+554 RALLDQRLYQV

-580 DGKARDKR
+580 NGKARDPR

-610 MIETIAALAI
+610 MIETIAELSR
-620 RRGYIL
+620 RRGYLL
-626 GNGIMSSKRVGINH
+626 GIGIMSSKRVGINH

-659 EAGIDVRKNAFS
+659 EAGIDIRKDPFS

-681 VAGNAMRILLSR
+681 VAGNAMRILLDR
-693 CPEIRIR
+693 CPQVRIR

-706 GALVDSAGA
+706 GALVDTAGA
-715 DREELSRIVLKDDIE
+715 DRKELSRIVLKDDIE
-730 RFDPFRLSPGGFLLY
+730 MFDPFCLSPGGFLLY

-760 IDRTVEG
+760 IERTAEG

-781 FESLIFT
+781 FEGLIFT

-800 PETVDGSNWHRFFPE
+800 PETVDGRNWRRFFPE
-815 EGDPSVR
+815 EGDPTVR

-834 EARLALQDRGVVILR
+834 EARLKLQERGTVILR

-887 LSILEKRA
+887 LEILEKRA

-910 GKVPYTEISGSLS
+910 GKVSYTEISGALS
-923 REIND
+923 REINE
-928 WYARIFE
+928 WYARIFD

-944 LKNPFRRALLAHLPA
+944 LQEPFRRTLLAHLPA
-959 LIRKTPRFGIRV
+959 VIRETPRFRVRV
-971 RNLLPKYRA
+971 RNLLPKLRA
-980 AILAAEIAATIVYR
+980 AILAAEIATTIVYR
-994 DRFTVDF
+994 DGFTTDF

-1006 AYVSR
+1006 AYAAR
-1011 AFGRRGNGEVGSF
+1011 RFGGRGPGG

>member
-1 MANPRHLD
+1 MET
-9 RDGQRRKGMKTHR
+9 RRKRPLYGEVK
-22 NGPRYR
+22 
-28 ELRNLLSGS
+28 NLLAGS
-37 ERRAKENLDWL
+37 ERRAKENLNWL
-48 MANMHPMFF
+48 AANMHPIFF
-57 ASMRAEQGAVATL
+57 ESMRGESGAVTTL
-70 CRELDALKDNRHLL
+70 CRELESLRDNRHLL

-96 LDVPGSLYETIRHM
+96 LDVPGSLYETIRRI

-116 YSEMSHSYAPL
+116 YSEMSHSDAPL

-134 EVQRFEL
+134 EVQRYEL
-141 DRKEEREITT
+141 DRKEEREIAA
-151 YDGPVLPES
+151 YEGPALPEA
-160 IRRRVLAVV
+160 IRRRILAAV
-169 RREYPEIPPKS
+169 RREYPEIQTKV
-180 QGRML
+180 QGRLL
-185 EILWRNTPSFLRFS
+185 EIFWRNNPSYVSFS
-199 PPLRVARMVW
+199 PPERVARIVW

-222 GLQDPGGS
+222 GLQDAGGP
-230 EEWGE
+230 EEWRE
-235 GRILLAVSNPPD
+235 SRILLAVSNPPE
-247 RGFLAQIMEVFN
+247 RGFLAQILEVFN

-274 SGVQPWFM
+274 SGVQPWFL
-282 GTFYVKQR
+282 GTFYVRQR
-290 GERVLLIPE
+290 GESVLTREEERV
-299 KERFLRLRGELFNTL
+299 RRLQGELFNTL
-314 ILSNASPIYREFV
+314 VLSNGSPTYKEFV
-327 VPRKITGD
+327 VPRKMTGD
-335 EASLLNAF
+335 EASLVNAF

-358 YDYDEVH
+358 YDYNEVH

-380 LFEIRF
+380 LFETRF
-386 APEMEGREEAYRRAL
+386 TPGLEGREEAYRPAL
-401 AEAEREIEE
+401 EETEREIEE
-410 YNTGHRFLDDFRRTV
+410 YNTGHRLLDDFRRTV
-425 FRATLTMI
+425 FRATLAMI

-464 LTSGLPPERP
+464 FTSGLPPERP

-497 GGWRTVIARTWDD
+497 GGWRTVVTRMWDD

-536 YEGGSKMVTLL
+536 YEGGSKMITLL
-547 YAPETHT
+547 YAPGTPT

-580 DGKARDKR
+580 NGKARDPR

-610 MIETIAALAI
+610 MIETIAELSR
-620 RRGYIL
+620 RRGYLL
-626 GNGIMSSKRVGINH
+626 GIGIMSSKRVGINH

-659 EAGIDVRKNAFS
+659 EACIDIRKDPFS
-671 VKFTGGPNGD
+671 VMATGGPNGD

-693 CPEIRIR
+693 CPQVRIR

-706 GALVDSAGA
+706 GALVDPAGA
-715 DREELSRIVLKDDIE
+715 DRKELSRIVLKEDIE
-730 RFDPFRLSPGGFLLY
+730 RFDPFCLSPGGFLLY

-760 IDRTVEG
+760 IDRTAEG
-767 VKETWLTV
+767 VEETWLTV

-781 FESLIFT
+781 FEGLIFT

-800 PETVDGSNWHRFFPE
+800 PETVDGRNWRRFFPE
-815 EGDPSVR
+815 EGDPTVR
-822 LIVEGANSFLTP
+822 VIVEGANSFLTP
-834 EARLALQDRGVVILR
+834 EARRKLQERGTVILR

-858 ISSSYEIIANLLLS
+858 ISSSYEIISNLLLS

-877 AHKEE
+877 ACKEE

-887 LSILEKRA
+887 LEILEKRA
-895 SDEAELIFRRYREAG
+895 LDEAELIFRRYREAG

-944 LKNPFRRALLAHLPA
+944 LKEPFRRTLLAHLPA
-959 LIRKTPRFGIRV
+959 VIRETPKFRVRV
-971 RNLLPKYRA
+971 RNLLPKVRA
-980 AILAAEIAATIVYR
+980 AILAAEIATTIVYR
-994 DRFTVDF
+994 DGFTTDF

-1006 AYVSR
+1006 AYAAR
-1011 AFGRRGNGEVGSF
+1011 RFGGRGPGG

>member
-1 MANPRHLD
+1 
-9 RDGQRRKGMKTHR
+9 MKTRR
-22 NGPRYR
+22 NGTLYR
-28 ELRNLLSGS
+28 EVKNLLAGS
-37 ERRAKENLDWL
+37 ERRARENLDWL
-48 MANMHPMFF
+48 VANMHPIFF
-57 ASMRAEQGAVATL
+57 KTMREEQGAVATL
-70 CRELDALKDNRHLL
+70 CRELESLKDNRHLF

-96 LDVPGSLYETIRHM
+96 LDVPGSLYETIRRV

-116 YSEMSHSYAPL
+116 YSEMSHSYARV

-134 EVQRFEL
+134 EVQRYEL
-141 DRKEEREITT
+141 NRKVEQEILS
-151 YDGPVLPES
+151 DGGPPLPEA
-160 IRRRVLAVV
+160 IRRRVLAAV
-169 RREYPEIPPKS
+169 RRDYPEIQPKV
-180 QGRML
+180 QGRLL
-185 EILWRNTPSFLRFS
+185 EILWRNNPSYVRFS
-199 PPLRVARMVW
+199 PPERVARIVW

-222 GLQDPGGS
+222 GLQDAGGS
-230 EEWGE
+230 EEWRE
-235 GRILLAVSNPPD
+235 SRILLAVSNPPE
-247 RGFLAQIMEVFN
+247 RWFLAQILEVFN

-274 SGVQPWFM
+274 SGVQPWFL
-282 GTFYVKQR
+282 GTFYVRQR
-290 GERVLLIPE
+290 GEKVLTPEGERV
-299 KERFLRLRGELFNTL
+299 RRLKGELFNTL
-314 ILSNASPIYREFV
+314 ILSNASPTYKEFV
-327 VPRKITGD
+327 IPRKMTGD
-335 EASLLNAF
+335 EASLVNAF
-343 IAFSHASLAHVDPDR
+343 IAFSHANLAHAEPDH
-358 YDYDEVH
+358 YAYGEVH

-380 LFEIRF
+380 LFETRF
-386 APEMEGREEAYRRAL
+386 TPGVEGREEAYRLAL
-401 AEAEREIEE
+401 TEAEREIEE
-410 YNTGHRFLDDFRRTV
+410 YNTGHRLLDDFRRTV
-425 FRATLTMI
+425 FRATLAMI
-433 RRTLKTN
+433 RHTLKTN

-456 YLDDLGEM
+456 YLDDLGEEF
-464 LTSGLPPERP
+464 TSGLPPERP

-497 GGWRTVIARTWDD
+497 GGWRTVVTRTWDD

-547 YAPETHT
+547 YAPAAPT
-554 RALLDQRLYQA
+554 RALLDQRLYQV

-580 DGKARDKR
+580 NGKARDPR

-610 MIETIAALAI
+610 MIETIAELSR
-620 RRGYIL
+620 RRGYLL
-626 GNGIMSSKRVGINH
+626 GIGIMSSKRVGINH

-659 EAGIDVRKNAFS
+659 EAGIDIRKDPFS

-681 VAGNAMRILLSR
+681 VAGNAMRILLDR
-693 CPEIRIR
+693 CPQVRIR

-706 GALVDSAGA
+706 GALVDTAGA
-715 DREELSRIVLKDDIE
+715 DRKELSRIVLKDDIE
-730 RFDPFRLSPGGFLLY
+730 GFDPLCLSPGGFLLY

-760 IDRTVEG
+760 IERTAEG
-767 VKETWLTV
+767 VQETWLTV

-781 FESLIFT
+781 FEGLIFT

-800 PETVDGSNWHRFFPE
+800 PETVDGRNWRRFFPE
-815 EGDPSVR
+815 EGDPTVR

-834 EARLALQDRGVVILR
+834 EARLKLQERGTVILR

-887 LSILEKRA
+887 LEILEKRA

-910 GKVPYTEISGSLS
+910 GKVSYTEISGALS
-923 REIND
+923 REINE
-928 WYARIFE
+928 WYARIFD

-944 LKNPFRRALLAHLPA
+944 LQEPFRRTLLAHLPA
-959 LIRKTPRFGIRV
+959 VIRETPRFRVRV
-971 RNLLPKYRA
+971 RNLLPKLRA
-980 AILAAEIAATIVYR
+980 AILAAEIATTIVYR
-994 DRFTVDF
+994 DGFTTDF

-1006 AYVSR
+1006 AYAAR
-1011 AFGRRGNGEVGSF
+1011 RFGGRRPGG

>member
-1 MANPRHLD
+1 
-9 RDGQRRKGMKTHR
+9 MKTRR
-22 NGPRYR
+22 NGTLYR
-28 ELRNLLSGS
+28 EVKNLLAGS
-37 ERRAKENLDWL
+37 ERRARENLDWL
-48 MANMHPMFF
+48 VANMHPIFF
-57 ASMRAEQGAVATL
+57 KTMREEQGAVATL
-70 CRELDALKDNRHLL
+70 CRELESLKDNRHLF

-96 LDVPGSLYETIRHM
+96 LDVPGSLYETIRRV

-116 YSEMSHSYAPL
+116 YSEMSHSYARV

-134 EVQRFEL
+134 EVQRYEL
-141 DRKEEREITT
+141 NRKVEQEILS
-151 YDGPVLPES
+151 DGGPPLPEA
-160 IRRRVLAVV
+160 IRRRVLAAV
-169 RREYPEIPPKS
+169 RRDYPEIQPKV
-180 QGRML
+180 QGRLL
-185 EILWRNTPSFLRFS
+185 EILWRNNPSYVRFS
-199 PPLRVARMVW
+199 PPERVARIVW

-222 GLQDPGGS
+222 GLQDAGGS
-230 EEWGE
+230 EEWRE
-235 GRILLAVSNPPD
+235 SRILLAVSNPPE
-247 RGFLAQIMEVFN
+247 RWFLAQILEVFN

-274 SGVQPWFM
+274 SGVQPWFL
-282 GTFYVKQR
+282 GTFYVRQR
-290 GERVLLIPE
+290 GEKVLTPEGERV
-299 KERFLRLRGELFNTL
+299 RRLKGELFNTL
-314 ILSNASPIYREFV
+314 ILSNASPTYKEFV
-327 VPRKITGD
+327 VPRKMTGD
-335 EASLLNAF
+335 EASLVNAF
-343 IAFSHASLAHVDPDR
+343 IAFSHASLAHAEPDH
-358 YDYDEVH
+358 YAYDEVH

-380 LFEIRF
+380 LFETRF
-386 APEMEGREEAYRRAL
+386 TPGVEGREETYRLAL
-401 AEAEREIEE
+401 EEAEREIEE
-410 YNTGHRFLDDFRRTV
+410 YNTGHMLLDDFRRTV
-425 FRATLTMI
+425 FRATLAMI
-433 RRTLKTN
+433 RHTLKTN

-464 LTSGLPPERP
+464 FTSGLPPERP

-479 FFTRNALGFHV
+479 FFTRNALGFHI

-497 GGWRTVIARTWDD
+497 GGWRTVVTRTWDD

-547 YAPETHT
+547 YAPAAPT
-554 RALLDQRLYQA
+554 RALLDQRLYQV

-580 DGKARDKR
+580 NGKARDPR

-599 ELGPDENMHDA
+599 EMGPDENMHDA
-610 MIETIAALAI
+610 MIETIAELSR
-620 RRGYIL
+620 RRGYLL
-626 GNGIMSSKRVGINH
+626 GIGIMSSKRVGINH

-659 EAGIDVRKNAFS
+659 EAGIDIRKDPFS

-681 VAGNAMRILLSR
+681 VAGNAMRILLDR
-693 CPEIRIR
+693 CPQVRIR

-706 GALVDSAGA
+706 GALVDTAGA
-715 DREELSRIVLKDDIE
+715 DRKELSRIVLKDDIE
-730 RFDPFRLSPGGFLLY
+730 MFDPFCLSPGGFLLY

-760 IDRTVEG
+760 IERTAEG

-781 FESLIFT
+781 FEGLIFT

-800 PETVDGSNWHRFFPE
+800 PETVDGRNWRRFFPE
-815 EGDPSVR
+815 EGDPTVR

-834 EARLALQDRGVVILR
+834 EARLKLQERGTVILR

-887 LSILEKRA
+887 LEILEKRA

-910 GKVPYTEISGSLS
+910 GKVSYTEISGALS
-923 REIND
+923 REINE
-928 WYARIFE
+928 WYARIFD

-944 LKNPFRRALLAHLPA
+944 LQEPFRRTLLAHLPA
-959 LIRKTPRFGIRV
+959 VIRETPRFRVRV
-971 RNLLPKYRA
+971 RNLLPKLRA
-980 AILAAEIAATIVYR
+980 AILAAEIATTIVYR
-994 DRFTVDF
+994 DGFTTDF

-1006 AYVSR
+1006 AYAAR
-1011 AFGRRGNGEVGSF
+1011 RFGGRGPGG